1 MTDKGGG
8 LVSSPVDWVYKSLI
22 SDGTYRIPRGYL
34 SPAEKQRMQ
43 VEEELNRERQARE
56 ELERLRSEKEA
67 LELQRQVDAL
77 LDRVL
82 ADTQS
87 ELAKNILKPLPH
99 FLWELGTDNP
109 LFQRACRVQVESYL
123 KNLVAAE
130 NVRGVYPG

>member
-1 MTDKGGG
+1 
-8 LVSSPVDWVYKSLI
+8 
-22 SDGTYRIPRGYL
+22 
-34 SPAEKQRMQ
+34 MQ